1 MLSVAASLSVDARQA
16 LAACAGP
23 YRPADPVRRFLAA
36 RVPWPA
42 SAVAASP
49 PPAHLPHL
57 PVGSLP
63 ALRLAYALSAL
74 PLVEAHALARACALA
89 CRDLWLADF
98 VPAERNLGLPAA
110 CLARLLPGLRP
121 LGRDSVH
128 GRRWLARGGLEG
140 CLHEAGLQAVSRR
153 TLLAG
158 AALLVHCR
166 IMDRGE

>member
-1 MLSVAASLSVDARQA
+1 MLSVAAALSPEERQR
-16 LAACAGP
+16 LAACAGSLP
-23 YRPADPVRRFLAA
+23 PADPVRRFLAA
-36 RVPWPA
+36 RIPWPA
-42 SAVAASP
+42 RAAVASP
-49 PPAHLPHL
+49 PPAHLPDL

-63 ALRLAYALSAL
+63 ALRLAYVLSTL
-74 PLVEAHALARACALA
+74 PLAEAHALARACALA

-98 VPAERNLGLPAA
+98 IPAERNLGLPAA

-121 LGRDSVH
+121 GGRASVN

-140 CLHEAGLQAVSRR
+140 CLYETGLQAISRR

-166 IMDRGE
+166 LMDRGA